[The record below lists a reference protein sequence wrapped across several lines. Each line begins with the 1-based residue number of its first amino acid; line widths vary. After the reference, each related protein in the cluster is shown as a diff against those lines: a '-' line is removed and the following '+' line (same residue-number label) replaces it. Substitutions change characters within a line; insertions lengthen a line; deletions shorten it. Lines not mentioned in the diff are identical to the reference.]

1 MAGSP
6 AIFNYY
12 GPEGLLVITITY
24 ECDSYPREAIR
35 SGQLQPES
43 HRNLALESFHIES
56 PGDQELENDIQVE
69 LSPV

>member
-1 MAGSP
+1 MLGSP

-24 ECDSYPREAIR
+24 ECDSCPYETIP

-43 HRNLALESFHIES
+43 RAISLLRVST
-56 PGDQELENDIQVE
+56 
-69 LSPV
+69 